1 MKSVLF
7 GVVCTLLRLCVLD
20 AQEICKT
27 PTDLDGKCIPIDD
40 CEKLKPLV
48 KESAEQ
54 REYLKQWTCGF
65 VDETPMVCCPNKA
78 SHERCVT
85 FSGQPGTCKPLESC
99 PFLRK
104 KLETI
109 PVSAANLEY
118 VQRSR
123 CDRSRENYF
132 CCDEADLRH
141 GNEKNESLLPDRSA
155 KRCGVH
161 NNSKNR
167 IIAGKATAIDAYPW
181 MGIIE
186 YADSGRPYLC
196 AGSLINDRYVLT
208 AAHCLV
214 SSNNRS
220 LGAGSVRFGEYNVT
234 NEGPDCVETEGG
246 GIDCTTGVL
255 SIKIESFIVHPEYDK
270 SKTLK
275 SVNDIALIRLME
287 PTPYTEFIRPVCLPG
302 KDITAEP
309 PSNLTLVIAGWGYKN
324 ETHYS
329 DVKLDA
335 IIPLADRDTCLKKYS
350 RDGIPTIGP
359 SQICAGG
366 GEKDVCG
373 GDSGGPLSYYH
384 QNDNFEEIVGVISFG
399 PRQCATIDRP
409 SVYTKVYDYLD
420 WIKSNIKA

>member
-220 LGAGSVRFGEYNVT
+220 LGAKSVRFGDYNIT
-234 NEGPDCVETEGG
+234 SEGPDCIDVGPED
-246 GIDCTTGVL
+246 IILDCTYGEL
-255 SIKIESFIVHPEYDK
+255 SIEIESFVVHPEYNT
-270 SKTLK
+270 SKTLLN
-275 SVNDIALIRLME
+275 VNDIGLIRLME
-287 PTPYTEFIRPVCLPG
+287 PVPYNDFILPICLPRT
-302 KDITAEP
+302 DITSETPAEILL
-309 PSNLTLVIAGWGYKN
+309 SVAGWRYKN
-324 ETHYS
+324 ETDHG
-329 DVKLDA
+329 DIKLENH
-335 IIPLADRDTCLKKYS
+335 I
-350 RDGIPTIGP
+350 
-359 SQICAGG
+359 
-366 GEKDVCG
+366 
-373 GDSGGPLSYYH
+373 
-384 QNDNFEEIVGVISFG
+384 NF
-399 PRQCATIDRP
+399 IDREKY
-409 SVYTKVYDYLD
+409 VRRQR
-420 WIKSNIKA
+420 N